1 MSDQVTVLTDVDER
15 IWLDS
20 FRLEADAGHRAADA
34 TGDRADAGGSSIEK
48 WTIRGGPG
56 DGIDV
61 VEIRNGRLCVSVL
74 PTRGMGLWKA
84 RCDDLDLGW
93 NSPVRRPVHPALV
106 RPGESGGL
114 GWLAGFQ
121 ELLARCGLA
130 SHGPPGIDPA
140 DGRPL
145 TLHGRIANLPA
156 HRVTAGIDDDTRIWV
171 RGEVDETAL
180 FGPCLRLDSTIS
192 TTPGS
197 NRLTLHETV
206 TNLAGTTS
214 EFELLYHTN
223 IGRPLLEPGARL
235 VAPARRVV
243 PSNAHAADGIADW
256 NIFCEPRPHYVE
268 QCYFLDLAADPDGRT
283 LVVLH
288 DARSHRGVA
297 LEFALAPLPCFTLWK
312 NTVHTA
318 DGYVAGIEPSTDLPN
333 PRDFERSRG
342 RVMTL
347 EPNASWSA
355 RIDLTLLVDE
365 REVAEQVERVAQ
377 LTPRDGTQL
386 CKSPLPDYCL
396 VD

>member
-1 MSDQVTVLTDVDER
+1 MSDQATVLTDADQR
-15 IWLDS
+15 IWLES
-20 FRLEADAGHRAADA
+20 FRIESEAGHAAA
-34 TGDRADAGGSSIEK
+34 AGDRVGGGRSSIEK

-56 DGIDV
+56 DGVDV
-61 VEIRNGRLCVSVL
+61 VEIDNGRLRVSVL

-84 RCDDLDLGW
+84 NCGDLDLGW
-93 NSPVRRPVHPALV
+93 RSPVRRPVHPALV

-114 GWLAGFQ
+114 GWLAGFH

-156 HRVTAGIDDDTRIWV
+156 HRVTAGIDDGTRIWV

-180 FGPCLRLDSTIS
+180 FGPCLRLDSTVS
-192 TTPGS
+192 TLPGS

-206 TNLAGTTS
+206 TNLSGTTS

-235 VAPARRVV
+235 AAPARRVV
-243 PSNAHAADGIADW
+243 PSTAHAADGIADW
-256 NIFCEPRPHYVE
+256 NVFGKPRSDYLE

-288 DARSHRGVA
+288 DAHARRGVS

-312 NTVHTA
+312 NTVHDA

-333 PRDFERSRG
+333 SREFERSRG
-342 RVMTL
+342 RLMTL

-365 REVAEQVERVAQ
+365 REVAEQVERVTE
-377 LTPRDGTQL
+377 LTPTDGTQL
-386 CKSPLPDYCL
+386 DRAPLADYCPP
-396 VD
+396 D

>member
-1 MSDQVTVLTDVDER
+1 MSDHATVLTDVDER
-15 IWLDS
+15 IWLET
-20 FRLEADAGHRAADA
+20 FCVEPGAGHAPADAD
-34 TGDRADAGGSSIEK
+34 GSSIKK

-56 DGIDV
+56 DGVDV
-61 VEIRNGRLCVSVL
+61 VDIHNGRLSVSVL

-93 NSPVRRPVHPALV
+93 RSPVRRPVHPALV
-106 RPGESGGL
+106 RPSESGGS
-114 GWLAGFQ
+114 GWLAGFH

-140 DGRPL
+140 DERPV

-156 HRVTAGIDDDTRIWV
+156 HRVTAGIDDDTRLWV

-180 FGPCLRLDSTIS
+180 FGPCLRLDSTVS
-192 TTPGS
+192 TTAGS

-206 TNLAGTTS
+206 TNLAGTPA

-223 IGRPLLEPGARL
+223 IGQPLLEAGARL

-243 PSNAHAADGIADW
+243 PSNAHAADGIASW
-256 NIFCEPRPHYVE
+256 NIFSEPQPDYRE
-268 QCYFLDLAADPDGRT
+268 QCYFLDLAADTNGRT

-288 DARSHRGVA
+288 DADGRRGVA

-312 NTVHTA
+312 NTVATG

-333 PRDFERSRG
+333 PRDFEREQG
-342 RVMTL
+342 RLMSL
-347 EPNASWSA
+347 EPGASWSA
-355 RIDLTLLVDE
+355 HIDLLALASQP
-365 REVAEQVERVAQ
+365 EVAEALDRVAAIQ
-377 LTPRDGTQL
+377 PANGAQL
-386 CKSPLPDYCL
+386 CESPLPEFSYAG
-396 VD
+396 